1 MVHVE
6 PNGAVCAHGARSLDD
21 WSAGKPLISGITRDM
36 SPSVDLLRGARLALS
51 YRKPTVSSA
60 ESLNSAL
67 TRLQNSIEHLP
78 EADFTGRPGVA
89 KACRRCKGGESMIC
103 SCPHS
108 CISGLEVFDA
118 ESWKRAHSPFV
129 CRSHRR
135 RCADCGPVRATG
147 RPDRPAAA
155 VRATTVDGAAPRAR
169 ASGCRWQFPDRLAL

>member
-78 EADFTGRPGVA
+78 EADFTGRPPVLQRRAGVA
-89 KACRRCKGGESMIC
+89 KAVN
-103 SCPHS
+103 
-108 CISGLEVFDA
+108 L
-118 ESWKRAHSPFV
+118 
-129 CRSHRR
+129 
-135 RCADCGPVRATG
+135 
-147 RPDRPAAA
+147 
-155 VRATTVDGAAPRAR
+155 
-169 ASGCRWQFPDRLAL
+169 